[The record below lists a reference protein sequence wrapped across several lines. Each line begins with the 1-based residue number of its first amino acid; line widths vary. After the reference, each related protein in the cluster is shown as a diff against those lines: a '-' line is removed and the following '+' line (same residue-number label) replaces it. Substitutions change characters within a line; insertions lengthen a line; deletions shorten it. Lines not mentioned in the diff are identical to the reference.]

1 MSDPTVQDSPG
12 AGGEPSPEQLRA
24 YLEQLRGADVAEVVA
39 QAFSVLG
46 TGAEVKLGRPD
57 ARVLIDALGS
67 LLDTA
72 GPHLPDQLTGQMRD
86 GLAQLRMAQVTA
98 EREAAGQPPG
108 QAQPS
113 PADQAPSREG
123 GGGRTTEGG
132 TGATRGGERATQGRQ
147 QTTDSGGR
155 MTDRLWIPG
164 RDQPPPG

>member
-12 AGGEPSPEQLRA
+12 PTGEPTPEQLRA
-24 YLEQLRGADVAEVVA
+24 YLQQLRGADVAEVVA

-67 LLDTA
+67 LLDTT
-72 GPHLPDQLTGQMRD
+72 GPHLPDEVTGQMRD
-86 GLAQLRMAQVTA
+86 GLSQLQMAQVEA
-98 EREAAGQPPG
+98 EREAGGQASPEGQPPPAG
-108 QAQPS
+108 QA
-113 PADQAPSREG
+113 RTEG
-123 GGGRTTEGG
+123 GGRPEEGG
-132 TGATRGGERATQGRQ
+132 GQATDRG
-147 QTTDSGGR
+147 GGR

>member
-12 AGGEPSPEQLRA
+12 PGGEPTPEQLRA
-24 YLEQLRGADVAEVVA
+24 YLQQLRGADVAEVVA

-67 LLDTA
+67 LLDTT
-72 GPHLPDQLTGQMRD
+72 GPHLPDELTGQMRD
-86 GLAQLRMAQVTA
+86 GLTQLQLAQVEA
-98 EREAAGQPPG
+98 EREAAGQAPG
-108 QAQPS
+108 GAQPP
-113 PADQAPSREG
+113 PADRAPTPEG
-123 GGGRTTEGG
+123 GGRMTEGG
-132 TGATRGGERATQGRQ
+132 E
-147 QTTDSGGR
+147 QTKESGGGR